1 MKLSSILLLISYNRI
16 RKALFKRNLL
26 NNEWRKKWREERNRE
41 DKSNPEN
48 ELYLKQII
56 DVFRK
61 KISNEITLKISLR
74 IINIKNIH
82 SP

>member
-1 MKLSSILLLISYNRI
+1 MLLISYNRI